1 MNIKIIII
9 TFLFF
14 LSTVK
19 VNSRVDLDT
28 TTIFSNQTFLSYQFQ
43 SGSDYFTSINFEHYE
58 GPSFELNFTCINS
71 NGTFCYSQIN
81 EENKKQLYGKSITY
95 TSQNNPQK
103 KYRLDPEMYPTPIVS
118 SPFQPPTKGGLSIL
132 NGTYLTFFEKLTF
145 YQLINPKNP
154 KINIID
160 SIPFDAINVKVNC
173 PPGCGYQ
180 LIQWENGNLFNFSY
194 SNPSVSNVKITSSNI
209 IVNGSDFC
217 DSSYSSNIT
226 IDGVIIPTSNYSK
239 DEDSIIIKYIQ
250 QHTTKSLME
259 IETSNVT
266 STEIEIVFKPEPL
279 LINSVP
285 FSKGGLII
293 IEGLRLSSKQIN
305 NNHYNNITVKIGNI
319 TCLNAVS
326 ISTDSITC
334 YLNAITNNLPLSQS
348 NNLPVSVTINNI
360 TNENSLLFNFGIVQL
375 NPNKY
380 SLPDRVLQLNGYCLG
395 NSNNTI
401 IYLNGKET
409 MLNDLKINNEETTL
423 SFKIPEEFKS
433 KLNVSV
439 KVNNVLSN
447 EIQID
452 ITFYASYSNQQPS
465 TNGNSNIIF
474 TLYNIKSENYNKI
487 PSITIHPDQSIIN
500 GVSINSSNNQD
511 IHSYSFSIP
520 SGCGKKEINITIGSQ
535 SCLSS
540 ITYSEP
546 IINNCF
552 VSNYDGKNGN
562 IICDGNFGNKDYFDQ
577 SSVIF
582 SNDEIVP
589 PSINSKT
596 LSFPLISGYH
606 SDDLIFQMCGIQSKP
621 FKLNISPSLKTID
634 SSQIETIGGKFFILG
649 EFFSSNINCS
659 VFCNDRE
666 YQSFFENSTTI
677 SFDLQIPGPND
688 ILCNYTFDNGKNS
701 SYFKIQY
708 PFPSI
713 ENTSS
718 INTNGGNLTIFGK
731 NFYNISNIKVE
742 VDNQLN
748 CINIDFIDSNTL
760 SCFLPPFNE
769 SLEQQESFF
778 GKKLLLNN
786 STIIN
791 SKKLLLKVTFDSKTW
806 SGYIFQYSK
815 EDIQII
821 GNSDSSTNK
830 ILNPEKINI
839 SNNNKKKGVYLSR
852 KSKILLSI
860 LLPFF
865 ILSIVSLVIFIYV
878 IRTKRIKRNEY
889 VRKVNNLKLMT
900 PEEKRI
906 EREQENEIKKR
917 VEMEMF
923 ELKCNLLCHTTQ
935 IFNSL
940 SDRAWREQQ
949 MKENQ
954 KNNESN
960 QFQQPNNKVNSDE
973 GSSQQFQSPNYQ
985 TNEIYND
992 EGSIQKI
999 QQTNNQVNVINSD
1012 EGSSQQF
1019 QSPNF

>member
-1 MNIKIIII
+1 MDIKLIII

-19 VNSRVDLDT
+19 VNCIVDPYT

-58 GPSFELNFTCINS
+58 GPSFDLNFTCINS

-132 NGTYLTFFEKLTF
+132 KGTYLTFFEKLTF

-194 SNPSVSNVKITSSNI
+194 SNPSVSNVKINSSNI

-226 IDGVIIPTSNYSK
+226 IDGVIISTSNYSK
-239 DEDSIIIKYIQ
+239 DEDSIIVKYIQ
-250 QHTTKSLME
+250 QHTTKSLLK

-285 FSKGGLII
+285 LSKGGLII

-511 IHSYSFSIP
+511 IHSFSFSIP

-582 SNDEIVP
+582 SNEEIVP
-589 PSINSKT
+589 PSINSTT

-606 SDDLIFQMCGIQSKP
+606 SDDLIFQMCGVQSKP

-634 SSQIETIGGKFFILG
+634 SSEIIGSNET
-649 EFFSSNINCS
+649 SSN
-659 VFCNDRE
+659 E
-666 YQSFFENSTTI
+666 
-677 SFDLQIPGPND
+677 
-688 ILCNYTFDNGKNS
+688 ILNHEKNN
-701 SYFKIQY
+701 I
-708 PFPSI
+708 
-713 ENTSS
+713 
-718 INTNGGNLTIFGK
+718 TN
-731 NFYNISNIKVE
+731 
-742 VDNQLN
+742 
-748 CINIDFIDSNTL
+748 DSNKDGVNL
-760 SCFLPPFNE
+760 C
-769 SLEQQESFF
+769 
-778 GKKLLLNN
+778 K
-786 STIIN
+786 
-791 SKKLLLKVTFDSKTW
+791 
-806 SGYIFQYSK
+806 
-815 EDIQII
+815 QI
-821 GNSDSSTNK
+821 
-830 ILNPEKINI
+830 
-839 SNNNKKKGVYLSR
+839 
-852 KSKILLSI
+852 KILLSVYTI
-860 LLPFF
+860 LHTFYWF
-865 ILSIVSLVIFIYV
+865 
-878 IRTKRIKRNEY
+878 
-889 VRKVNNLKLMT
+889 LK
-900 PEEKRI
+900 
-906 EREQENEIKKR
+906 
-917 VEMEMF
+917 
-923 ELKCNLLCHTTQ
+923 
-935 IFNSL
+935 
-940 SDRAWREQQ
+940 
-949 MKENQ
+949 
-954 KNNESN
+954 
-960 QFQQPNNKVNSDE
+960 
-973 GSSQQFQSPNYQ
+973 SPNYR
-985 TNEIYND
+985 
-992 EGSIQKI
+992 K
-999 QQTNNQVNVINSD
+999 QVLFIN
-1012 EGSSQQF
+1012 
-1019 QSPNF
+1019 